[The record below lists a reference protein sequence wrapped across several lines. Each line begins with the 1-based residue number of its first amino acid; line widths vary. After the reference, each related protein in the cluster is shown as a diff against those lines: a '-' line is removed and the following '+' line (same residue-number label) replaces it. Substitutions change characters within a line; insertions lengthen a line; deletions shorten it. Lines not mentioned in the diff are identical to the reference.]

1 MDIEAGMAQISA
13 AADRPVSISSAN
25 PNQYL
30 AVPRGSTAE
39 RSGVRSYV
47 AKLKGVHDRVSGAI
61 HQWVLA
67 RHYELRFG
75 AAVESAFA
83 IVRSQV
89 DGDIS
94 RVVPG
99 AVKALSAAFENAASD
114 NPEQWANAAAACRR
128 LIKAVADALRPP
140 GPPVGKREMTD
151 EKYIN
156 RLADWILSRPT
167 VGETQR
173 DVIVSDLEFLGRRL
187 AAFTDAGNKGVH
199 AEVTKF
205 EASRYI
211 TGTYLLLG
219 DVLSLHAEGPVGDS
233 EEAAT
238 PEEGENAGTS

>member
-1 MDIEAGMAQISA
+1 
-13 AADRPVSISSAN
+13 
-25 PNQYL
+25 
-30 AVPRGSTAE
+30 
-39 RSGVRSYV
+39 
-47 AKLKGVHDRVSGAI
+47 
-61 HQWVLA
+61 
-67 RHYELRFG
+67 
-75 AAVESAFA
+75 
-83 IVRSQV
+83 
-89 DGDIS
+89 
-94 RVVPG
+94 
-99 AVKALSAAFENAASD
+99 
-114 NPEQWANAAAACRR
+114 
-128 LIKAVADALRPP
+128 
-140 GPPVGKREMTD
+140 MTD